1 MTSTLHAHRTTNGLG
16 TFTKRFYSLA
26 LAMFCLWNTA
36 YANNIEVTSL
46 RLGTKDNTA
55 NTVMVNFNLTWENSW
70 RTSTGPSNWDAAWVF
85 VKYKVGSGDWQH
97 ARLNDTDHSASG
109 STIYAGL
116 LTPGTAFHATDNP
129 ALGVFIY
136 RNTDGTG
143 TNTFDTQLR
152 WNYGANGVA
161 DNAQVTVKVFAIEM
175 VYVPQGSFYVGSGA
189 LGGAGESQE
198 IGSFTNGS
206 WTSGATIPYQITSE
220 AALGIDNVAGKLWGC
235 VEGTVNGGIGNMAAD
250 AEATLAATYPKGTAA
265 FYCMKY
271 ELSQG
276 QYRDFLNT
284 LTRTQQNN
292 RTGTDLSIGV
302 TSVTNRYAMSNSLT
316 LTFRNGIRCDA
327 TIDANNPINF
337 YCDND
342 GDGTPNETTDGE
354 WIACNYLSWQDGA
367 AYMDWAGLRPMT
379 ELEYEKACRGPETPV
394 ALEYAWGNATNNS
407 ANNIANG
414 GQAGEVTSRAN
425 ANSASAN
432 QSNVQGPMRVG
443 AFAGAATSRAQA
455 GATYYGIMEMSG
467 NVFDRTVTVGNA
479 AGRSYTGLHGDGNLF
494 GDGSANVDFWPG
506 INGNSTLTTANTVFD
521 GSTGVTEGAG
531 AGTRGSSWAASNLNI
546 MKVSYR
552 NNANIVA
559 TNRDQ
564 RNGWRGVRTAQ

>member
-1 MTSTLHAHRTTNGLG
+1 MTSTLHAHRPTNGLG

-161 DNAQVTVKVFAIEM
+161 DNAQITVKVFAIEM
-175 VYVPQGSFYVGSGA
+175 VYVPQYAFYVGSGGEDV
-189 LGGAGESQE
+189 GGFTD
-198 IGSFTNGS
+198 GSYISSNPN
-206 WTSGATIPYQITSE
+206 TIPYQITSE
-220 AALGIDNVAGKLWGC
+220 AALGIDNVAGKLWGRI
-235 VEGTVNGGIGNMAAD
+235 EGTGNGGIGNAAAD
-250 AEATLAATYPKGTAA
+250 AEATLAATYPKGYAA

-271 ELSQG
+271 EISQG
-276 QYRDFLNT
+276 QYKDFLNT
-284 LTRTQQNN
+284 LAYAQQASRTATAPNSAAG
-292 RTGTDLSIGV
+292 TGALS
-302 TSVTNRYAMSNSLT
+302 STNLY
-316 LTFRNGIRCDA
+316 RNGLDIQTPGNATTLLPAVYGCNLDA
-327 TIDANNPINF
+327 DAN
-337 YCDND
+337 Y
-342 GDGTPNETTDGE
+342 NETVDGE

-379 ELEYEKACRGPETPV
+379 ELEFEKACRGSQTPV
-394 ALEYAWGNATNNS
+394 AVEYAWGNATNIS
-407 ANNIANG
+407 ANNITNH
-414 GQAGEVTSRAN
+414 GQAGEVTNTAN

-432 QSNVQGPMRVG
+432 QANVQGPLRVG
-443 AFAGAATSRAQA
+443 AFAGAATTRAQA

-467 NVFDRTVTVGNA
+467 NLWDRAVTLGNA
-479 AGRSYTGLHGDGNLF
+479 AGRSYTGVHGNGNLF
-494 GDGSANVDFWPG
+494 DDGSANVDFWPG
-506 INGNSTLTTANTVFD
+506 INGNSTTTNANTAFN
-521 GSTGVTEGAG
+521 GSTGVTAGAG
-531 AGTRGSSWAASNLNI
+531 AGTRGGTWAGTGGGTPSQHLL
-546 MKVSYR
+546 KVSGRMNAIIMATDR
-552 NNANIVA
+552 NQA
-559 TNRDQ
+559 
-564 RNGWRGVRTAQ
+564 NGWRGVRTAQ